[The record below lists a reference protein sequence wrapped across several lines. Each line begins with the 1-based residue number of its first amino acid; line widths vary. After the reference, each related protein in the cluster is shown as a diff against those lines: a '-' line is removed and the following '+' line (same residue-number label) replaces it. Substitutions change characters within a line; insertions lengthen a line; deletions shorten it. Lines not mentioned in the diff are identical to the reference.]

1 MFMRLKKDETG
12 RAKGS
17 EMLIVR
23 WRSKKVL
30 IRSLIRNG
38 WTWNTI
44 DGMGSSE
51 NSLSPKGSLGMRI
64 DEQFHRNIE
73 YVQMHVGTTR
83 VTEGA
88 RRVTWPDDVL
98 VLQAARP
105 ASYGGYFIASESS
118 KRVFWRSQR
127 PKSQRSTVGQWLT
140 WQNSTVVNGADVS
153 VDLLLTW
160 RYERTTRVTEGARRV
175 TWPDDV
181 LVLQAARPAS
191 YGGYFIASE
200 SSKRVFWR
208 SQRSTVGQWLTW
220 QNSTVVNGA
229 DVSVDLLLTWRYER
243 TTRVTEGA
251 RRVTWPNDVLVLQAA
266 RPASYVG
273 YFIASESNKQRVHR
287 NSDGGGGAKLEMV
300 EARTRLEFVMFM
312 RLKKDETGRAK
323 GSEMLIVRWRSKKVL
338 IRSLIRNGWAWNTI
352 DGMGSSE
359 NNFSPKGLTW
369 RYERTTRVT
378 EGARHVTWPDDVWLQ
393 AARPASYGGYFCSS
407 KSSKVRPFK
416 WWWRCSERR
425 LVPKILMKAPSLLAM
440 YSTFDSSGYTGI
452 LTAAADQYQR
462 WLRQRKNARKG
473 KDCTKHIEQWL

>member
-1 MFMRLKKDETG
+1 MEVILSR
-12 RAKGS
+12 
-17 EMLIVR
+17 
-23 WRSKKVL
+23 
-30 IRSLIRNG
+30 
-38 WTWNTI
+38 
-44 DGMGSSE
+44 
-51 NSLSPKGSLGMRI
+51 LSP
-64 DEQFHRNIE
+64 
-73 YVQMHVGTTR
+73 
-83 VTEGA
+83 A
-88 RRVTWPDDVL
+88 
-98 VLQAARP
+98 
-105 ASYGGYFIASESS
+105 
-118 KRVFWRSQR
+118 SQR

-300 EARTRLEFVMFM
+300 EAVRLVIKRSCYDLEETEKDPI
-312 RLKKDETGRAK
+312 RKKETWNCENEARVCYVHEAEEGRN
-323 GSEMLIVRWRSKKVL
+323 R
-338 IRSLIRNGWAWNTI
+338 
-352 DGMGSSE
+352 
-359 NNFSPKGLTW
+359 LTW

-378 EGARHVTWPDDVWLQ
+378 EGARHVTWPDDVLVLQ